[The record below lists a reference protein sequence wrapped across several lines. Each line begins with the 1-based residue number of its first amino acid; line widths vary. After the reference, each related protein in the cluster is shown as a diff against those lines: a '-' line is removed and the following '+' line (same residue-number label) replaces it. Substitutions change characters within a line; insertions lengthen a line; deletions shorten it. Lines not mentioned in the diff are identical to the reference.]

1 MKKIILSVLT
11 ALALTFSLHSVRAS
25 ENLRMIEGAI
35 ESEALSIKIS
45 KDLTGIV
52 TGKVCQR
59 CETQVLKITP
69 VTQLFIAGQKV
80 KLQRATTQSGKSGV
94 AFFDLKTRL
103 VTRIKIYK

>member
-11 ALALTFSLHSVRAS
+11 TLALTVSIHSVRAS
-25 ENLRMIEGAI
+25 ENLKMIEGAI

-45 KDLTGIV
+45 KDLSGII

-69 VTQLFIAGQKV
+69 ATQLFIAGKKV
-80 KLQRATTQSGKSGV
+80 GLTRATTQSGKPGV
-94 AFFDLKTRL
+94 AFYDLKTRL
-103 VTRIKIYK
+103 VTRIKIY